1 MWSSASSFVLRSA
14 RAFSESPLG
23 RAQLFALRKPSTT
36 TMNNNTLVV
45 ARREM
50 GSGHSKPPTRGEVAM
65 EKMFGLKTLFGFGGL
80 IVVGYFS
87 TTYWQRYQYKNSDA
101 YQTALKAIQEDPQ
114 VKHYLGDP
122 VKDSWW
128 ITRSVNGDRQSFS
141 FRIYGSKDS
150 AWAFVSCRLFRNA
163 TYIESVMVEA
173 PVRNTGKSQLKEP
186 LIIVGKAE
194 LPK

>member
-1 MWSSASSFVLRSA
+1 VCCVH
-14 RAFSESPLG
+14 FSEYSSTSGSNLFVY
-23 RAQLFALRKPSTT
+23 QLNS
-36 TMNNNTLVV
+36 
-45 ARREM
+45 
-50 GSGHSKPPTRGEVAM
+50 
-65 EKMFGLKTLFGFGGL
+65 
-80 IVVGYFS
+80 I
-87 TTYWQRYQYKNSDA
+87 QNSDA

-128 ITRSVNGDRQSFS
+128 ITGSTNGDRQSYS
-141 FRIYGSKDS
+141 FRVYGSKES

-173 PVRNTGKSQLKEP
+173 PIRNTGRSQLKEP